1 MIAIFDFLACA
12 TCRPDP
18 NSNLAGAANG
28 AVFVMLVFMGVVFS
42 GLAAMIFRIVRRAR
56 AFRAVIPDNH

>member
-1 MIAIFDFLACA
+1 MMAVVDFLACA

-28 AVFVMLVFMGVVFS
+28 AVVVMLAFMGVVFS
-42 GLAAMIFRIVRRAR
+42 GLAAMIISIVRRAR
-56 AFRAVIPDNH
+56 ACRTPLSDPQ